1 MSDHDKPTQVRTAR
15 ALAAVAMA
23 ELFPTLAREV
33 HADELKGRLV
43 NLLLSLFRA
52 ADKPTRDWLLDLVPV
67 LEGGA
72 HPHPPE
78 LIAWLRNQIGHKGL
92 EAWVRTHSGLP
103 AKELA
108 GSGPR
113 KLVAHW
119 LSGSSGTDLEA
130 LLSAGARFRIQNETP
145 ADRTAIQASFQ
156 RFTGKEM
163 NMATTSYYFDSRGL
177 PPGLDTVA
185 YEAAVATELKGSFG
199 LDRVGNEERFA
210 AIVGMMLLD
219 EQFAPSAFGF
229 RDALQKVWVESLGK
243 TLHYDGTEVPNNEIY
258 KEVAADIVTFPG
270 HTNGKI
276 SFQEFA
282 SVDRYVIEG
291 AKDVPLGHPNFA
303 TQVRIGL
310 DRFVAGAPP
319 SDSLILPSFTE
330 DGAGVEIEADNVRA
344 VGTVLAGL
352 NCERTRLFHVL
363 DRVTELFMQGMLP
376 IGFDN
381 SGKALDAYHWD
392 SEDRLSE
399 PARRMLYARVLGAP
413 GADVSKE
420 VQPNREFDGL
430 FLRFLSSLAEYDR
443 QRRIGDL
450 FDANRRTLTLTGE
463 QVRKT
468 GRDLGANASLYGW
481 GGTHFAARRL
491 NAHLTRALDILKMPQ
506 IQKAYGVSNPWQVIE
521 RVAASEFGAAPN
533 IVKYRTM
540 AESGKAIL
548 DLVAKHA
555 KAWSAS
561 TGRPLFTDDVTRV
574 PGDIP
579 TQDQEELMRHT
590 QYWLAVNGIGD
601 DQVGKMSQ
609 PSDTSY
615 APSIPAYGGVG
626 TPGAGGA
633 GGDAMEKI
641 KQMVQTGS
649 APSIDQLK
657 QMFPM

>member
-1 MSDHDKPTQVRTAR
+1 MSDQDKPTQVRTAR
-15 ALAAVAMA
+15 ALAAVAEA
-23 ELFPTLAREV
+23 ELFPTLGQEV

-43 NLLLSLFRA
+43 NVLLSLFRA
-52 ADKPTRDWLLDLVPV
+52 ADKTTREWLLDLVPV
-67 LEGGA
+67 LEA
-72 HPHPPE
+72 DPHLHPPE
-78 LIAWLRNQIGHKGL
+78 LVAWLRGQIGRKGL
-92 EAWVRTHSGLP
+92 EEWVRRHSGLP
-103 AKELA
+103 GKELA

-119 LSGSSGTDLEA
+119 QSGLTGADLAA
-130 LLSAGARFRIQNETP
+130 LLAAGARFRIQNETP

-156 RFTGKEM
+156 HFSGKEM
-163 NMATTSYYFDSRGL
+163 KMATSYYFDPRGL
-177 PPGLDTVA
+177 PPGLDTTA
-185 YEAAVATELKGSFG
+185 YEKGVEMELKGSFG

-243 TLHYDGTEVPNNEIY
+243 TLDYNGAEAPNNAIY

-270 HTNGKI
+270 HTNGMI

-282 SVDRYVIEG
+282 AVGRYVINS

-310 DRFVAGAPP
+310 DRFVGGAPP
-319 SDSLILPSFTE
+319 SDSLTLPPFTGE
-330 DGAGVEIEADNVRA
+330 DGSDAEIAADNVRA

-363 DRVTELFMQGMLP
+363 DRITELFMQGMLP

-413 GADVSKE
+413 GADISKE

-450 FDANRRTLTLTGE
+450 FDANRRSLTLTGE

-468 GRDLGANASLYGW
+468 GRDLASNASLYGW

-491 NAHLTRALDILKMPQ
+491 NAHITKALDILKMPQ
-506 IQKAYGVSNPWQVIE
+506 VQKAYGVSNPWQVIE
-521 RVAASEFGAAPN
+521 RVAATEFGAAPN
-533 IVKYRTM
+533 IVKFRTM

-555 KAWSAS
+555 KAWSAT
-561 TGRPLFTDDVTRV
+561 TGRPLFTEDVLRV
-574 PGDIP
+574 DGDIP
-579 TQDQEELMRHT
+579 VQDQEDLMRHT

-609 PSDTSY
+609 PSDTAY

-626 TPGAGGA
+626 GTGT